1 MISVRLCACAL
12 GTCGSYGTVKKDD
25 NQKKETAMLFLSLPR
40 RAGTCL
46 LSLVILCS
54 PVFAQTLVNGGLES
68 GESAVPDGW
77 RYGCS
82 GGCVGTF
89 AVDKEVKAEGTRSV
103 RMSSSSE
110 FAPHVFC
117 GLSQPLT
124 NLTPGQVYRLSFQAR
139 GEGVGDCWFG
149 GGPEWHLRKP
159 FPSGSFDWQSFHIEW
174 TCGDDTSFEFRVNL
188 DSATQAL
195 WVDDVRLDAM
205 THDSPIVTDLLAGIS
220 RLEEQAKALRG
231 MLEQTISQG
240 IAAWYPRADI
250 AIAERFCSYARD
262 DVANGRFER
271 AEEVAREVEELLN
284 RAEKEMK
291 DNVDVPLLKK
301 DAPIEIRDGSLW
313 ANCVSR
319 NGEEMRPV
327 FLTGY
332 GHFSPVVDDLPLF
345 PEISINVIQIEI
357 GPRSTVFEDGIR
369 TDEVRDN
376 ISSALDRAR
385 ENGVRVCVL
394 ISPHYFPQ
402 WALDK
407 WPQLHVETRG
417 FLSVAPDAP
426 EVRDIYRQHIQALV
440 PLIKDH
446 PALHSICLSNEPV
459 SLAWQRDPYRLPL
472 WHAWLE
478 RKYITIAALN
488 EVYGTSH
495 GSFGEVP
502 HPGLSF
508 DEQRGPLYDGV
519 RFNQEAF
526 AEFHAWMT
534 GEIHNIA
541 PNLPCHAKV
550 MILPMDRS
558 TVFWGT
564 DPWDFAKLS
573 QLNGNDCPN
582 MRLAPGREWTNEWLG
597 QNMYYDLQRSMK
609 RVPIFNTEN
618 HIIRDREKNYIP
630 PEHIY
635 TAIWQGAI
643 HGQGASTTWAW
654 QRTYDAKSDFEGL
667 ILHRAA
673 CTAAMSRCALDLMR
687 LSKEVA
693 ALQNLTPSIAILYSN
708 AALVADPRHV
718 SDRAHIYEALNF
730 CGLPVGFI
738 TDEQIEAGLLDQ
750 YKCLFVAGAK
760 ASTARAIETMRQ
772 WAEAGGRIVAYDTD
786 TLVED
791 EYGRPATPPAF
802 AASLPVRAADDLPQM
817 RDEILGLLNANNIGP
832 EQVLQTEEGGIPYG
846 VEWRTVTMDGKTI
859 INIINYRPVPMK
871 VQLPE
876 GAWKNLMTNQPI
888 EMTVTLAPETPLLVS
903 RE

>member
-1 MISVRLCACAL
+1 MRPFLFTVLNSLFIGIAFSPGIACAL
-12 GTCGSYGTVKKDD
+12 
-25 NQKKETAMLFLSLPR
+25 L
-40 RAGTCL
+40 
-46 LSLVILCS
+46 
-54 PVFAQTLVNGGLES
+54 NGGFEN
-68 GESAVPDGW
+68 GDAAVPDAW
-77 RYGCS
+77 QHGCS
-82 GGCVGTF
+82 GGCEGTF
-89 AVDKEVKAEGTRSV
+89 VIDNEVKAEGTRSV
-103 RMSSSSE
+103 RLSSASE

-117 GLSQPLT
+117 GLSQRLAS
-124 NLTPGQVYRLSFQAR
+124 LTPGQIYRLSFQAK
-139 GEGVGDCWFG
+139 GEDVGICWYG
-149 GGPEWHLRKP
+149 GGPDWALRKSL
-159 FPSGSFDWQSFHIEW
+159 PSGTFAWREFILEW
-174 TCGDDTSFEFRVNL
+174 TCGDDTSFEFRINL
-188 DSATQAL
+188 DSPTQAL
-195 WVDDVRLDAM
+195 WVDDVRLYAM
-205 THDSPIVTDLLAGIS
+205 TQDSPVVTGLLDGIAH
-220 RLEEQAKALRG
+220 LEEQVKVLRAT
-231 MLEQTISQG
+231 LEHTASQG
-240 IAAWYPRADI
+240 LATWYPRADVVL
-250 AIAERFCSYARD
+250 AERFCSYARD

-271 AEEVAREVEELLN
+271 AEEVVREVEELLA
-284 RAEKEMK
+284 RAEKEMT

-301 DAPIEIRDGSLW
+301 DAPIEIRDGSFW
-313 ANCVSR
+313 AECTTRDGV
-319 NGEEMRPV
+319 EMRPV

-332 GHFSPVVDDLPLF
+332 GHFSSVVDDLPFF
-345 PEISINVIQIEI
+345 PEIGINVIQIEI

-369 TDEVRDN
+369 TDGVREG
-376 ISSALDRAR
+376 IIRALDRAR

-407 WPQLHVETRG
+407 WPGVQLQTRG
-417 FLSVAPDAP
+417 FLNVAPDAP

-472 WHAWLE
+472 WQSWLE
-478 RKYITIAALN
+478 RKYNTIAALN
-488 EVYGTSH
+488 EVYRTEYTS
-495 GSFGEVP
+495 FAEIP
-502 HPGLSF
+502 HPELSF
-508 DEQRGPLYDGV
+508 NEKRAPLYDGV

-534 GEIHNIA
+534 GEIHTIA

-558 TVFWGT
+558 TLFWGT

-673 CTAAMSRCALDLMR
+673 STAAMSRCALDLMR

-708 AALVADPRHV
+708 AAQVADPRHV
-718 SDRAHIYEALNF
+718 DARARVYETLNF
-730 CGLPVGFI
+730 CGVPVGFI
-738 TDEQIEAGLLDQ
+738 TDEQIEAGLLEQ

-760 ASTARAIETMRQ
+760 ASTARAIEAMRQ
-772 WAEAGGRIVAYDTD
+772 WAGSGGCIVAYDTD

-791 EYGRPATPPAF
+791 EYGRPAAPPTF
-802 AASLPVRAADDLPQM
+802 AASLPAGNVDDLPRM

-832 EQVLQTEEGGIPYG
+832 DLILHTEEGVIPYG
-846 VEWRTVTMDGKTI
+846 VEWRTATMDGKMI

-876 GAWKNLMTNQPI
+876 GVWKNLMTNQPV
-888 EMTVTLAPETPLLVS
+888 EMTVMLEPEIPLLVS